1 MPSPNGPL
9 KIRPVGV
16 RCGDAKTAEGALLR
30 DVVGPP
36 QSMETLDLHSV
47 AIARRLGNLDQRRS
61 ISSWPA
67 QHVVAQHLALAQIE
81 ACD

>member
-1 MPSPNGPL
+1 MP
-9 KIRPVGV
+9 

-36 QSMETLDLHSV
+36 QSMETLDLHGV

-61 ISSWPA
+61 HDRMTVELDDAKKGVRLVPVPRPWLPKRR
-67 QHVVAQHLALAQIE
+67 
-81 ACD
+81 